1 MFTRIAGE
9 RLPGTMFERK
19 FSELKPNRASSFPN
33 VALISE
39 DRSLAE
45 MLRAALEACYGTSE
59 VRSYG
64 GRAALTLE
72 RVDLVLVDALGL
84 AGEGV
89 EARVLDAKVALDRLA
104 NEAPVVVL
112 GDARE
117 LDWVEAAVASGAT
130 DAVDR
135 ESITPDRLGL
145 VVERAM
151 ARAEADVR
159 RVMLIR
165 ELKAAANQLK
175 SKNAALEQR
184 VAKLEAEAWTDP
196 LTGLANRWQLEH
208 RMDQMFAEAVR
219 YGGDIACVMIDLD
232 GFKEV
237 NDSAGHA
244 AGDELLRLVGHVV
257 SDCIRQSDFAA
268 RYGGD
273 EFVIVMPKTSSAVA
287 LSVARRLQ
295 DRFASESRSWGVDCG
310 CGECGMSIGVA
321 SLEGSRPV
329 DAVQLLVNADRALY
343 ASKKAGKGEVRVFE
357 PRPVDG
363 DAVRKVE

>member
-1 MFTRIAGE
+1 MHQSR
-9 RLPGTMFERK
+9 
-19 FSELKPNRASSFPN
+19 SNSFPN
-33 VALISE
+33 VALITE
-39 DRSLAE
+39 DPALVGALRRSLS
-45 MLRAALEACYGTSE
+45 ACYGDCSL
-59 VRSYG
+59 RAFG
-64 GRAALTLE
+64 GCSALTLE
-72 RVDLVLVDALGL
+72 RVDLVLIDSAAMGC
-84 AGEGV
+84 ERV
-89 EARVLDAKVALDRLA
+89 EARVLDAKAALDRLGS
-104 NEAPVVVL
+104 EAPVVVL
-112 GDARE
+112 GDVTDLE
-117 LDWVEAAVASGAT
+117 WVGVAIEAGAT

-135 ESITPDRLGL
+135 QSVTPDRLGL

-151 ARAEADVR
+151 ARAEVDVR

-165 ELKAAANQLK
+165 ELKASANQMK
-175 SKNAALEQR
+175 SKNAALEHR

-208 RMDQMFAEAVR
+208 RMGQMFAEAVR

-273 EFVIVMPKTSSAVA
+273 EFVIVMPKTSSDVA
-287 LSVARRLQ
+287 LSVAKRLQ
-295 DRFASESRSWGVDCG
+295 QKFLEQARAWGVDCG
-310 CGECGMSIGVA
+310 CAECGMSIGIA
-321 SLEGSRPV
+321 SLDRSRPL
-329 DAVQLLVNADRALY
+329 DAPQLLVNADRALY

-357 PRPVDG
+357 VRPVDG